1 MNWPGSRCYPSQ
13 VLRSIQASGKFFVTA
28 RRSSSP
34 QRNTKSFYCLQPTR
48 VVCLHTAKS
57 TRRYGEIFP
66 LAARA
71 TLSAFTSAICGKSCT
86 RQLPMLPLLSDL
98 SGKLDTA
105 LKYKQIN
112 KSQQSDPFRLL
123 FFFSAVN
130 PSYNG
135 KFTISCHHARC
146 HLSPKGHRCPLA
158 EGGIFT
164 RSRFP
169 DLKKQSALSAPG
181 TVPLLSNEK
190 LRLFQILDCPPY
202 SRC

>member
-1 MNWPGSRCYPSQ
+1 MLDDEPILSFPGLDIYPRRRKVFRDHQ
-13 VLRSIQASGKFFVTA
+13 EIRLTHKEYEILLLLVTNKGWVLTYNQIYEKVWNDFPTGGVTPLGSI
-28 RRSSSP
+28 
-34 QRNTKSFYCLQPTR
+34 
-48 VVCLHTAKS
+48 S
-57 TRRYGEIFP
+57 TTY
-66 LAARA
+66 
-71 TLSAFTSAICGKSCT
+71 GKSCT